1 MKSTFY
7 IKGNPSFSDLYK
19 KMEAKK
25 KKFLPVTPPNSRGL
39 CPGELWHCIMNI
51 QNSYPWRPVSPL
63 APVLGVNYEIN
74 FREARL
80 MEICLDIADLMFNF
94 TTRYRPA
101 CRIVINAL
109 NNLLNTAVEEKLCY
123 AQLRRHFNDGNC
135 LNVKFCTQRFLSN
148 IKNVASAFY
157 EALTALK
164 LAARR
169 LCCIRPRKK
178 ASMFP
183 SCVSIGLLSIREE

>member
-1 MKSTFY
+1 
-7 IKGNPSFSDLYK
+7 
-19 KMEAKK
+19 MEAYRR
-25 KKFLPVTPPNSRGL
+25 KFLPVTPPNSRGL
-39 CPGELWHCIMNI
+39 CPGELWRCIMNV
-51 QNSYPWRPVSPL
+51 QNSYPWRPISPL

-80 MEICLDIADLMFNF
+80 MEICLNIADFTSNF
-94 TTRYRPA
+94 TTRYRPT
-101 CRIVINAL
+101 CRIVISAL
-109 NNLLNTAVEEKLCY
+109 NNLLATAVEEKLCY

-135 LNVKFCTQRFLSN
+135 LNMKLCTRKFLSN
-148 IKNVASAFY
+148 IKDVANAFY
-157 EALTALK
+157 EALTSLK

-178 ASMFP
+178 ASTFP